1 MQECLIEALRQRT
14 QGRQPTSHAR
24 QVLGSIAERQQR
36 RSVYPEETLPTD
48 AYCPDAFKAAFTKK
62 GPRLNQAA
70 LVVSELAGTDP
81 SRVPETVPELG
92 PIVVIRHRA

>member
-36 RSVYPEETLPTD
+36 RSVYRRRRCRQT
-48 AYCPDAFKAAFTKK
+48 YCPDAFKAAFTKK

-92 PIVVIRHRA
+92 PIVVIRHPA